1 MNEFKQVFN
10 QSQQFLI
17 LQAYIDQQLSEEEL
31 MNFTL
36 LETVDEVPVVFYAA
50 GMLVIQPN
58 LDLDQFQHTFFSKEA
73 FKLQQK
79 NNQLVVTLSN
89 QRLTFQ
95 FADSSEAQQVASDLA
110 YLYSTAE

>member
-36 LETVDEVPVVFYAA
+36 LETVDEVPVVFYTA

-58 LDLDQFQHTFFSKEA
+58 LDLNQFRHTFFSKEA
-73 FKLQQK
+73 FKLQQE

>member
-36 LETVDEVPVVFYAA
+36 LETVDEVPVVFYTA

-58 LDLDQFQHTFFSKEA
+58 LDLNQFQHTFFSKEA
-73 FKLQQK
+73 FKLQQE
-79 NNQLVVTLSN
+79 NNQLIVTLSN

>member
-58 LDLDQFQHTFFSKEA
+58 LDLDQFQHTFFPKEA
-73 FKLQQK
+73 FELQQEK
-79 NNQLVVTLSN
+79 DQLVVTFSN
-89 QRLTFQ
+89 QTMRFQ
-95 FADSSEAQQVASDLA
+95 FTDSSEAQQVISDLD
-110 YLYSTAE
+110 YLYSTVE